1 MNKCP
6 FCGGNGVVKSG
17 TLFFKVE
24 CDNCGAS
31 TKYCSSREDA
41 ISMWEMRDDGGNEAE
56 DNWEKLEDEATMSPG
71 AYVTK
76 VLRVDTSYYGCDTE
90 MMAKDL
96 VRRAKRLADE
106 KQL

>member
-1 MNKCP
+1 MNRCP
-6 FCGGNGVVKSG
+6 FCGGSGVVKSG
-17 TLFFKVE
+17 ALLFKVE

-41 ISMWEMRDDGGNEAE
+41 ISLWQMRNDDDEVK
-56 DNWEKLEDEATMSPG
+56 DTWDKLEDEATMTPS

-76 VLRVDTSYYGCDTE
+76 VLRVDSSYYGCDTE

-96 VRRAKRLADE
+96 VMRAKKLANV
-106 KQL
+106 KQ

>member
-1 MNKCP
+1 MNRCP
-6 FCGGNGVVKSG
+6 FCGGSGVVKSG
-17 TLFFKVE
+17 ALLFKVE

-41 ISMWEMRDDGGNEAE
+41 ISMWQMRNDDDEVE
-56 DNWEKLEDEATMSPG
+56 DTWDKLEDEATMTPS

-76 VLRVDTSYYGCDTE
+76 VLRVDSSYYGCDTE

-96 VRRAKRLADE
+96 VMRAKKLANV
-106 KQL
+106 KQ

>member
-6 FCGGNGVVKSG
+6 FCGGSGVVKSG
-17 TLFFKVE
+17 ALLFKVE

-41 ISMWEMRDDGGNEAE
+41 ISLWQMRNDDDEVE
-56 DNWEKLEDEATMSPG
+56 DTWDKLEDEATMTPS

-76 VLRVDTSYYGCDTE
+76 VLRVDSSYYGCDTE

-96 VRRAKRLADE
+96 VIRAKKLANV
-106 KQL
+106 KQI

>member
-1 MNKCP
+1 MNRCP
-6 FCGGNGVVKSG
+6 FCGGSGVVKSG
-17 TLFFKVE
+17 AFLFKVE

-41 ISMWEMRDDGGNEAE
+41 ISLWQMRNNDDEVE
-56 DNWEKLEDEATMSPG
+56 DTWDKLEDEATMTPS

-76 VLRVDTSYYGCDTE
+76 VLRVDSSYYGCDTE

-96 VRRAKRLADE
+96 VMRAKKLANV
-106 KQL
+106 KQ

>member
-1 MNKCP
+1 MNRCP
-6 FCGGNGVVKSG
+6 FCGGSGVVKSG
-17 TLFFKVE
+17 ALLFKVE

-41 ISMWEMRDDGGNEAE
+41 ISLWQMRNDDDEVE
-56 DNWEKLEDEATMSPG
+56 DTWDKLEDEATMTPS

-76 VLRVDTSYYGCDTE
+76 VLRVDSSYYGCDTE

-96 VRRAKRLADE
+96 VMRAKKLANV
-106 KQL
+106 KQ

>member
-1 MNKCP
+1 MNRCP
-6 FCGGNGVVKSG
+6 FCGGSGVVKSG
-17 TLFFKVE
+17 ALLFKVE

-41 ISMWEMRDDGGNEAE
+41 ISLWQMRNDDDEVE
-56 DNWEKLEDEATMSPG
+56 DTWDKLEDEATMTPS

-76 VLRVDTSYYGCDTE
+76 VLRVDSSYYGCDTE

-96 VRRAKRLADE
+96 VMRAKKLANI
-106 KQL
+106 KQ

>member
-1 MNKCP
+1 MNRCP
-6 FCGGNGVVKSG
+6 FCGGSGVVKSG
-17 TLFFKVE
+17 ALLFKVE

-41 ISMWEMRDDGGNEAE
+41 ISLWQMRNDDDEVE
-56 DNWEKLEDEATMSPG
+56 DTWDKLEDEATMTPS

-76 VLRVDTSYYGCDTE
+76 VLRVDSSYYGCDTE

-96 VRRAKRLADE
+96 VMRAKRLAN
-106 KQL
+106 KK

>member
-1 MNKCP
+1 MNRCP
-6 FCGGNGVVKSG
+6 FCGGSGVVKSG
-17 TLFFKVE
+17 ALLFKVE

-41 ISMWEMRDDGGNEAE
+41 ISLWQMRNDDYEVE
-56 DNWEKLEDEATMSPG
+56 DTWDKLEDEATMTPS

-76 VLRVDTSYYGCDTE
+76 VLRVDSSYYGCDTE

-96 VRRAKRLADE
+96 VMRAKKLANV
-106 KQL
+106 KQ

>member
-1 MNKCP
+1 MNRCP
-6 FCGGNGVVKSG
+6 FCGGSGVVKSG
-17 TLFFKVE
+17 ALLFKVE

-41 ISMWEMRDDGGNEAE
+41 ISLWQMRNDDDEIE
-56 DNWEKLEDEATMSPG
+56 DTWDKLEDEATMTPS

-76 VLRVDTSYYGCDTE
+76 VLRVDSSYYGCDTE

-96 VRRAKRLADE
+96 VMRAKKLANV
-106 KQL
+106 KQI

>member
-1 MNKCP
+1 MNRCP
-6 FCGGNGVVKSG
+6 FCGGSGVVKSG
-17 TLFFKVE
+17 ALLFKVE

-41 ISMWEMRDDGGNEAE
+41 ISLWQMRNDDDEIE
-56 DNWEKLEDEATMSPG
+56 DTWDKLEDEATMTPS

-76 VLRVDTSYYGCDTE
+76 VLRVDSSYYGCDTE

-96 VRRAKRLADE
+96 VMRAKKLANV
-106 KQL
+106 KQ

>member
-6 FCGGNGVVKSG
+6 FCGGSGVVKSG
-17 TLFFKVE
+17 ALLFKVE

-41 ISMWEMRDDGGNEAE
+41 ISMWQMRNDDDEVE
-56 DNWEKLEDEATMSPG
+56 DTWDKLEDEATMTPS

-76 VLRVDTSYYGCDTE
+76 VLRVDSSYYGCDTE

-96 VRRAKRLADE
+96 VMRAKKLANV
-106 KQL
+106 KQ

>member
-1 MNKCP
+1 MNRCP
-6 FCGGNGVVKSG
+6 FCGGSGVVKSG
-17 TLFFKVE
+17 ALLFKVE

-41 ISMWEMRDDGGNEAE
+41 ISLWQMRNDDDEVE
-56 DNWEKLEDEATMSPG
+56 DTWDKLEDEATMTPS

-76 VLRVDTSYYGCDTE
+76 VLRVDSLYYGCDTE

-96 VRRAKRLADE
+96 VMRAKKLANV
-106 KQL
+106 KQ

>member
-6 FCGGNGVVKSG
+6 FCGGSGVVKSG
-17 TLFFKVE
+17 ALLFKVE

-41 ISMWEMRDDGGNEAE
+41 ISLWQMRNDDDEVE
-56 DNWEKLEDEATMSPG
+56 DTWDKLEDEATMTPS

-76 VLRVDTSYYGCDTE
+76 VLRVDSSYYGCDTE
-90 MMAKDL
+90 MMAKDI
-96 VRRAKRLADE
+96 VMRAKKLANV
-106 KQL
+106 KQ

>member
-6 FCGGNGVVKSG
+6 FCGGSGVVKSG
-17 TLFFKVE
+17 ALLFKVE

-41 ISMWEMRDDGGNEAE
+41 ISFWQMRNDDDEVE
-56 DNWEKLEDEATMSPG
+56 DTWDKLEDEATMTPS

-76 VLRVDTSYYGCDTE
+76 VLRVDSLYYGCDTE

-96 VRRAKRLADE
+96 VMRAKKLANV
-106 KQL
+106 KQ

>member
-1 MNKCP
+1 MNRCP
-6 FCGGNGVVKSG
+6 FCGGSGVVKSG
-17 TLFFKVE
+17 ALLFKIE

-41 ISMWEMRDDGGNEAE
+41 ISLWQMRNDDDEVK
-56 DNWEKLEDEATMSPG
+56 DTWDKLEDEATMTPS

-76 VLRVDTSYYGCDTE
+76 VLRVDSSYYGCDTE

-96 VRRAKRLADE
+96 VMRAKKLANV
-106 KQL
+106 KQ

>member
-1 MNKCP
+1 MNRCP
-6 FCGGNGVVKSG
+6 FCGGSGVVKSG
-17 TLFFKVE
+17 ALLFKVE

-41 ISMWEMRDDGGNEAE
+41 ISLWQMRNDDDEVE
-56 DNWEKLEDEATMSPG
+56 DTWDKLEDEATMTPS

-76 VLRVDTSYYGCDTE
+76 VLRVDSSYYGCDTD

-96 VRRAKRLADE
+96 VMRAKKLANV
-106 KQL
+106 KQ

>member
-1 MNKCP
+1 MNRCP
-6 FCGGNGVVKSG
+6 FCGGSGVVKSG
-17 TLFFKVE
+17 ALLFKVE

-41 ISMWEMRDDGGNEAE
+41 ISLWQMRNDDDEVE
-56 DNWEKLEDEATMSPG
+56 DTWDKLEDEATMTPS

-76 VLRVDTSYYGCDTE
+76 VLRVDSSYYGCDTE

-96 VRRAKRLADE
+96 VMRAKKLANA
-106 KQL
+106 KQ

>member
-1 MNKCP
+1 MNRCP
-6 FCGGNGVVKSG
+6 FCGGSGVVKNG
-17 TLFFKVE
+17 ALLFKVE

-41 ISMWEMRDDGGNEAE
+41 ISLWQMRNDDDEVE
-56 DNWEKLEDEATMSPG
+56 DTWDKLEDEATMTPS

-76 VLRVDTSYYGCDTE
+76 VLRVDSSYYGCDTE

-96 VRRAKRLADE
+96 VTRAKKLANV
-106 KQL
+106 KQ

>member
-1 MNKCP
+1 
-6 FCGGNGVVKSG
+6 
-17 TLFFKVE
+17 
-24 CDNCGAS
+24 
-31 TKYCSSREDA
+31 
-41 ISMWEMRDDGGNEAE
+41 MWEMRDDGGDEAE

-96 VRRAKRLADE
+96 VRRAKRLANE
-106 KQL
+106 EQ

>member
-1 MNKCP
+1 MNRCP
-6 FCGGNGVVKSG
+6 FCGGSGVVKSG
-17 TLFFKVE
+17 ALLFKVE

-41 ISMWEMRDDGGNEAE
+41 ISLWQIRNDDDEVE
-56 DNWEKLEDEATMSPG
+56 DTWDKLEDEATMTPS

-76 VLRVDTSYYGCDTE
+76 VLRVDSSYYGCDTE

-96 VRRAKRLADE
+96 VMRAKKLANV
-106 KQL
+106 KQ

>member
-6 FCGGNGVVKSG
+6 FCGGSGIVKSG
-17 TLFFKVE
+17 ALLFKVE

-41 ISMWEMRDDGGNEAE
+41 ISLWQMRNDDDEVE
-56 DNWEKLEDEATMSPG
+56 DTWDKLEDEATMTPS

-76 VLRVDTSYYGCDTE
+76 VLRVDSSYYGCDTE

-96 VRRAKRLADE
+96 VMRAKKLANV
-106 KQL
+106 KQ

>member
-6 FCGGNGVVKSG
+6 FCGGSGVVKSG
-17 TLFFKVE
+17 ALLFKVE

-41 ISMWEMRDDGGNEAE
+41 ISLWQMRNDDDEVE
-56 DNWEKLEDEATMSPG
+56 DTWDKLEDEATMTPS

-76 VLRVDTSYYGCDTE
+76 VLRVDSSYYGCDTE

-96 VRRAKRLADE
+96 VMRAKKLANV
-106 KQL
+106 KQ

>member
-41 ISMWEMRDDGGNEAE
+41 ISMWEMRDNGGDEAG
-56 DNWEKLEDEATMSPG
+56 DSWEKLEDEATMS

-96 VRRAKRLADE
+96 VRRAKRLANE

>member
-1 MNKCP
+1 MNRCP
-6 FCGGNGVVKSG
+6 FCGGSGVVKSG
-17 TLFFKVE
+17 ALLFKVE

-41 ISMWEMRDDGGNEAE
+41 ISLWQMRNDDNEVE
-56 DNWEKLEDEATMSPG
+56 DTWDKLEDEATMTPS

-76 VLRVDTSYYGCDTE
+76 VLRVDSSYYGCDTE

-96 VRRAKRLADE
+96 VMRAKKLANV
-106 KQL
+106 KQ

>member
-1 MNKCP
+1 MNRYP
-6 FCGGNGVVKSG
+6 FCGGSGVVKNG
-17 TLFFKVE
+17 DLLFKVE

-41 ISMWEMRDDGGNEAE
+41 ISLWQMRNDDDEVE
-56 DNWEKLEDEATMSPG
+56 DTWDKLEDEATMTPS

-76 VLRVDTSYYGCDTE
+76 VLRVDSSYYGCDTE

-96 VRRAKRLADE
+96 VMRAKKLANV
-106 KQL
+106 KQ